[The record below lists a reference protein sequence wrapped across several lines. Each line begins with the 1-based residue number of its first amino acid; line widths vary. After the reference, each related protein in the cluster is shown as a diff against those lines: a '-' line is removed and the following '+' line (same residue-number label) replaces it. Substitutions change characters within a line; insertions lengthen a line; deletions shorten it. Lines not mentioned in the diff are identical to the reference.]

1 MCRIT
6 RKNSRFPFGEI
17 KSALK
22 LQITSLAAIAAIRL
36 VVIGRLCVSSPR
48 AFVRF
53 FPLFFYSSLRDVA
66 IREGGRRRRA
76 ASGDDRSVPVLP
88 EGAAIYK

>member
-53 FPLFFYSSLRDVA
+53 FPFFYSSLRDVA